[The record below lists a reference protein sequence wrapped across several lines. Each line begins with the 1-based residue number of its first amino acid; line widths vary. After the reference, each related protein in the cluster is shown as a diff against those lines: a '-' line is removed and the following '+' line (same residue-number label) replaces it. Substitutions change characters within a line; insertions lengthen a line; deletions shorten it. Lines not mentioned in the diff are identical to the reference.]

1 MFGWWDSM
9 TTTKKLTS
17 LGILC
22 LGTYLSFTFFQTKN
36 HQQETKM
43 KKKTK
48 KLDSETK
55 STDVST
61 AQLIIHKNEQK
72 QERNNVNPSKKLIL
86 RCYSFTLLT
95 HSTNVFWKT
104 S

>member
-36 HQQETKM
+36 HQKETKM
-43 KKKTK
+43 KKK
-48 KLDSETK
+48 LDPETK

-61 AQLIIHKNEQK
+61 AQLIIHENEQK
-72 QERNNVNPSKKLIL
+72 QERNNVNHSKKLIL

-95 HSTNVFWKT
+95 HSTNVFLKT